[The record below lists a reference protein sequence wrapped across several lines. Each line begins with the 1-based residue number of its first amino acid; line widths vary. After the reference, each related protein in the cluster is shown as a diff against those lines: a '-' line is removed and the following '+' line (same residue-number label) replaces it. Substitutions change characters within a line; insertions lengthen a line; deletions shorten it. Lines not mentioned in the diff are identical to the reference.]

1 MRLTKWEGRD
11 ADGPR
16 AVTVRRDGPFA
27 PIMQEVLR
35 KLAKYEDM
43 EEATLKIKIDPG
55 SLMPVRAHEHDAGLD
70 LRSPV
75 DAWLHPGEHEVI
87 DLGIHVEI
95 PAGYVGMITSK
106 SGLMAHGITCRG
118 TIDSGYTG
126 SIKAVLYNHGPDG
139 YRVTAGD
146 KVCQLV
152 LVPIITP
159 ELEVVDELDDTERS
173 DGGFGSTGR

>member
-1 MRLTKWEGRD
+1 MVK
-11 ADGPR
+11 
-16 AVTVRRDGPFA
+16 RDGPFA
-27 PIMQEVLR
+27 PILQEALR
-35 KLAKYEDM
+35 KLAQYEDL
-43 EEATLKIKIDPG
+43 EEARLKIKLDPG
-55 SLMPVRAHEHDAGLD
+55 SVMPSRAHETDAGLD
-70 LRSPV
+70 LKARDPI
-75 DAWLHPGEHEVI
+75 WIHPGEHVI
-87 DLGIHVEI
+87 LDTGVHVAV
-95 PAGYVGMITSK
+95 PTGYVGLITSK

-159 ELEVVDELDDTERS
+159 ELEVVAHLDETDRS